1 MVREKHKPLKL
12 YQVWKGSNKFLWG
25 GRLIFGPDVSS
36 LFLSALLIAGPALA
50 FCIKISC
57 VIRHRIKEHKD
68 AGPWYPILV
77 IGAVLAIMDIVFLFL
92 TSSRDPGIVPRN
104 TAPPESD
111 GTLDLHTPSM
121 EWVNGRTP
129 HLKLPR
135 TKDVIV
141 NGRTVKV
148 KYCDTCLLYRPP
160 RSSHCSI
167 CNNCVQRFDHHCPW
181 VGQCI
186 GLRNYRFFYLFIS
199 TSTILCLYVFIISL
213 VNILH
218 HGGNI
223 WRAISQDILSDV
235 LIVYCFIAVWFVG
248 GLTIFHFYLISTNQT
263 TYENFRYRYDKKE
276 NPYNRGTIE
285 NIREVFFSRIPTSL
299 INFRAIFKENDV
311 LMVEP
316 TTSNFVGNITSSKE
330 KIDIEMGTMFTEGS
344 RLSLPEILRN
354 LEYEEIDDTLKCREW
369 TGDAY
374 SDSGDH
380 MRSITSSKEK
390 IDIEVGNNFAEDK
403 GAAQAEISQNMNR
416 DNMEK
421 NFRNKDEGGRTDY
434 EPFWFSLE
442 QEKDSVESSTLG
454 SASNLEENSEE
465 VSSSGQY
472 MTPINERNPKV
483 SIFIFF
489 SA

>member
-1 MVREKHKPLKL
+1 MVREKHKPLRL

-36 LFLSALLIAGPALA
+36 LFLSTLLIAGPALA
-50 FCIKISC
+50 FCIKVSC

-68 AGPWYPILV
+68 AGPWYPILG
-77 IGAVLAIMDIVFLFL
+77 IGVVLTIMDIVFLFM

-104 TAPPESD
+104 TTPPESD
-111 GTLDLHTPSM
+111 ETFDLHTPSM

-141 NGRTVKV
+141 NGHTVKV

-199 TSTILCLYVFIISL
+199 TSTILCIYVFIISL

-218 HGGNI
+218 HGGNV

-276 NPYNRGTIE
+276 NPYNRGMIE
-285 NIREVFFSRIPTSL
+285 NIKEVFLSRIPPSL
-299 INFRAIFKENDV
+299 NNFRVIVKENDLV
-311 LMVEP
+311 MIERP
-316 TTSNFVGNITSSKE
+316 TSNFVGNITSSKE
-330 KIDIEMGTMFTEGS
+330 KIDIEMGTMFPEDSGLT
-344 RLSLPEILRN
+344 LPEILRN
-354 LEYEEIDDTLKCREW
+354 LEYEEIEDTLKSREG
-369 TGDAY
+369 TGDTY
-374 SDSGDH
+374 FDSGDYI
-380 MRSITSSKEK
+380 RSISSLTEK
-390 IDIEVGNNFAEDK
+390 VDIEDGDNSAEDK
-403 GAAQAEISQNMNR
+403 GVAQPENSENMNGN
-416 DNMEK
+416 NMK
-421 NFRNKDEGGRTDY
+421 KIFKNKDDDGRNDY
-434 EPFWFSLE
+434 HPFWFSLE
-442 QEKDSVESSTLG
+442 QEKESVKSSTLG
-454 SASNLEENSEE
+454 SGSNVEEHSEE
-465 VSSSGQY
+465 VNSSAQY
-472 MTPINERNPKV
+472 MTPINEPSPKV
-483 SIFIFF
+483 
-489 SA
+489 

>member
-1 MVREKHKPLKL
+1 MVLEKHKPLRL

-36 LFLSALLIAGPALA
+36 LFLSTLLIAGPALA
-50 FCIKISC
+50 FCIKVSC
-57 VIRHRIKEHKD
+57 VIRHHIKEHKD
-68 AGPWYPILV
+68 AGPWYPILI
-77 IGAVLAIMDIVFLFL
+77 IGAVLTIMDIVFLFL

-104 TAPPESD
+104 TTPPESD
-111 GTLDLHTPSM
+111 ETFDIHTPSM

-141 NGRTVKV
+141 NGHTVKV

-199 TSTILCLYVFIISL
+199 TSTILCIYVFIISL

-218 HGGNI
+218 RGGNV

-285 NIREVFFSRIPTSL
+285 NIREVFFSRIPPSL
-299 INFRAIFKENDV
+299 NNFRAIAKENDV
-311 LMVEP
+311 VMTEP
-316 TTSNFVGNITSSKE
+316 ASSNFVGNITSSKE
-330 KIDIEMGTMFTEGS
+330 KIDIEMGTMFPEDSG
-344 RLSLPEILRN
+344 LSLPEILRN
-354 LEYEEIDDTLKCREW
+354 LEYEEIDDTLKSREW
-369 TGDAY
+369 TGDTY
-374 SDSGDH
+374 SDSADH
-380 MRSITSSKEK
+380 MRSISSLNEK
-390 IDIEVGNNFAEDK
+390 IDIEVGDNSQEDK
-403 GAAQAEISQNMNR
+403 GAAQPEISQNVNG
-416 DNMEK
+416 DNMERNFK
-421 NFRNKDEGGRTDY
+421 NKGENGRTDY
-434 EPFWFSLE
+434 EPFWFSME
-442 QEKDSVESSTLG
+442 QEKESAKSSTLG
-454 SASNLEENSEE
+454 SGSNVEENSEE
-465 VSSSGQY
+465 VSSSAQY
-472 MTPINERNPKV
+472 LTPINERSPKV
-483 SIFIFF
+483 PIFHFL
-489 SA
+489 

>member
-12 YQVWKGSNKFLWG
+12 YQVWKGSNKFLLG

-36 LFLSALLIAGPALA
+36 LFLSTLLIAGPALA
-50 FCIKISC
+50 FCIKVSC
-57 VIRHRIKEHKD
+57 VIRHRIREHKD

-77 IGAVLAIMDIVFLFL
+77 IGAVLTIMDIVFLFL

-104 TAPPESD
+104 ITPPESD
-111 GTLDLHTPSM
+111 ETFDIHTPSM

-135 TKDVIV
+135 AKDVIV
-141 NGRTVKV
+141 NGHTVKV

-199 TSTILCLYVFIISL
+199 TSTILCIYVFVISL

-218 HGGNI
+218 RGGNL

-235 LIVYCFIAVWFVG
+235 LIIYCFIAVWFVG

-285 NIREVFFSRIPTSL
+285 NIKEVFFSKIPPSL
-299 INFRAIFKENDV
+299 NNFRAVFKENDIV
-311 LMVEP
+311 MVEP
-316 TTSNFVGNITSSKE
+316 TTSNFVGNIHSSKE
-330 KIDIEMGTMFTEGS
+330 KIDIEMGTMFPEDSG
-344 RLSLPEILRN
+344 LSLPEILRN
-354 LEYEEIDDTLKCREW
+354 LEYEEIDDTLKSREW
-369 TGDAY
+369 TRDAY
-374 SDSGDH
+374 SDSGEH
-380 MRSITSSKEK
+380 IRSITSLKET
-390 IDIEVGNNFAEDK
+390 IDTEVGDNFAEDK
-403 GAAQAEISQNMNR
+403 GTGQAEISQNMNG
-416 DNMEK
+416 DSMEK
-421 NFRNKDEGGRTDY
+421 NFKNKDEGGRTDY

-442 QEKDSVESSTLG
+442 QEKESVKSSTLG
-454 SASNLEENSEE
+454 SASNVEENSEE
-465 VSSSGQY
+465 VSSSALY
-472 MTPINERNPKV
+472 MTPINDHSPKV
-483 SIFIFF
+483 
-489 SA
+489 